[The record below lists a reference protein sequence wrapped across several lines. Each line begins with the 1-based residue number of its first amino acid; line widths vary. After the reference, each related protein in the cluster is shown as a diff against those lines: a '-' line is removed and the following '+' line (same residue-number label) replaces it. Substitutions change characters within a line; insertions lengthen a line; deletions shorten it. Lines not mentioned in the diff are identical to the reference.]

1 MPIVKAKPASKKG
14 PSLEERMKMVAAAE
28 AKARRERMKRR
39 DRRNP
44 VTKFIQWLPVW
55 WTRVNENNTSLYLFH
70 EKSRVRRN
78 AWRLIRWRWFD
89 RAVMG
94 AIVVNCVF
102 LAMYDPTQPDDS
114 GGNQMLNMVEMAF
127 TVVFTV
133 EFVIQIVARNFL
145 IGPGAYL
152 KNPWFFLDF
161 VIVVAGW
168 LALIF
173 AIVGMAGGG
182 NVSGIR
188 TLRALKPLR
197 TISGVPGLRVLV
209 TTIVD
214 STPFVGNAC
223 LILVWLFFVFG
234 VVGIDM
240 FAGQLT
246 HRCFTHGGE
255 VVIREEANLPC
266 DPGGDGRLCGVGEFC
281 LDSGL
286 TPNGGYTSFDNILW
300 ASLTV
305 FQTLTMRG
313 WSDVSDKLEAATG
326 TPDLVKMF
334 FVAMVF
340 IGGFFAMTLI
350 TSVLVAEFH
359 KTSVLER
366 KTGTAQDG
374 KAVRRMK
381 RRLNRKPWF
390 IRGKR
395 FLKSEWFYQKPLKAL
410 VTHRWFDRFVT
421 LLIVA
426 NTVTLASEYH
436 GMEKGLY
443 DSLQQINLLLT
454 LAFAL
459 EMVLK
464 VLGLGAL
471 SYCSDRMNLF
481 DATIVIVSIVEMLSS
496 QSSMSVLRAFRLVRV
511 LRSVK
516 FLRQYKR
523 MRQLMEN
530 ISRGISG
537 MVDFLLLTL
546 LFVFI
551 FSVLGMQIFGGG
563 EGFAGERKNFDSFG
577 NSFLLVFEMLTGSDW
592 YYTMWNGMDGEGKW
606 ASLYFVVWML
616 LGHFIILDLLLANMV
631 FNFSLESED
640 ERLERLEKEMLQ
652 KKALHGDKRD
662 LNRTGGAEVITE
674 RMTTRKSR
682 IFAKEARAM
691 QVWLRETGQSYG
703 DDDDFSSDDDE
714 EDARSKKKVPTLY
727 STTEGAEGAETDG
740 ETDGE
745 GEEAEDESSED
756 DAEDGAPEDE
766 FTTQQVDPQAE
777 LRRTL
782 AVGVAVPVNQ
792 EQVDEAERKT
802 VQLHGARRPLDKFR
816 AAGLKAITGI
826 RMAGNQWHDPNY
838 ESGMS
843 SGVSTASS
851 PESGSMSS
859 RSHYTD
865 LTGLEG
871 EELEDAILQQ
881 DNERKKARRRA
892 LMSSVSKLVNRKS
905 RRQLMEEEEAAA
917 VASTSGFDTSTM
929 LTSTSG
935 RRSSVGR
942 AGTAS
947 DVSGSVEGTGSVL
960 DDIFTDT
967 LRRAEA
973 SGANLSR
980 EEIARR
986 MGWDPSAL
994 SAVGTHTTDTHISGS
1009 SGEEDDGMTELTYGD
1024 AENYNRSNYDDY
1036 SSRAHELGFGS
1047 LAMHGGRVPSMKSG
1061 MSFAEKTARLARER
1075 SSRNVGGYQGEGV
1088 DPEIA
1093 AKLRSMGIESGEPTE
1108 HSTVSSPNSSRS
1120 PQTLRRRSIAVRPE
1134 TPPSSAGLTDL
1145 AEARG
1150 SARGTSEYEPS
1161 FRASDAPP
1169 EAATREA
1176 VTAQVAAQPRARA
1189 FGRAPAFPGRDSPGR
1204 GGREQL
1210 HMVPPGVEAGVKRSD
1225 ATSALEGMSSPSGS
1239 NVTGVSRTPHKA
1251 PITADPIEPG
1261 SGKKAPAPFGAQVR
1275 QRREGGILDR
1285 LYRAVALGA
1294 PPDGTAALAPVEG
1307 AESRVTMGRR
1317 AAAAGAKGG
1326 MGKMGIPAPTLAEQ
1340 LAALGARNENGAG
1353 DENKTT
1359 GPGPVTEA
1367 YEGDSDG
1374 EGEPSLMA
1382 RMNAARQRGIV
1393 NRTQREGFTAEQTQG
1408 RAFAQLMSAGAGAMG
1423 SNENLPGL
1431 ANNQRPPSANR
1442 TRFANVP
1449 PLDLD
1454 PLRDGKENAN
1464 TSRLGTP
1471 SKKPPS
1477 RSSSIGA
1484 GLSMGVSLAATQA
1497 KTQELA
1503 KGMMQK
1509 MEARR
1514 VGMAQIQPITNS
1526 DVLLEPMPEDLCL
1539 PHIGVVVR
1547 GGAGEGAKRRMDG
1560 IPDRDVIV
1568 NLPAKLRERPKHAQK
1583 KTGEENIL
1591 TGGEA
1596 PPVYMKHRSLFAF
1609 SPQSPFRRVV
1619 FMIAFDKKFEYV
1631 VLALIFASSIALIVD
1646 DPSVEPGSTT
1656 DEVLRGLD
1664 LSFTTVFFMEMCTK
1678 IISMGLVLHPGAY
1691 LRDAWNC
1698 LDGLIVVTS
1707 VLSLVLNSASLTIV
1721 RSFRI
1726 LRALRP
1732 LRMVR
1737 RLRGM
1742 QMVMATLAR
1751 SLPQIGNV
1759 LIFGAFQFVVFGILG
1774 VQVFGGMFW
1783 RCTDPAIA
1791 HLDQCVG
1798 QFQGPDGNSQMRQW
1812 VNPVL
1817 NFDHI
1822 GNSMLSLFVVTT
1834 MDKWFEIAHRGMDV
1848 TEVDHQP
1855 VTDASSINVLFF
1867 IAFVLLSSLFWVYLL
1882 VGALIDTYRRIA
1894 AATGEMVFTT
1904 PGQQNW
1910 AEALKMK
1917 QKQNALL
1924 HGEDNREPV
1933 FFIRKWIFR
1942 LVQWKRF
1949 EMFIMGCIGFN
1960 VFMMIL
1966 THEGQPSG
1974 LTSAQESLG
1983 GFFTWIFVIECALK
1997 MTGLGATRYFKDP
2010 WNRFDFVVVLG
2021 SLPEIFG
2028 QDMGP
2033 GATLLRTFRLGRLF
2047 RLLKDAVRLRAL
2059 FAALIDS
2066 LVAMGNV
2073 GSLLFL
2079 LMFIYSVLGM
2089 NLFGKMEHGQFINE
2103 SANFENFGNGLLV
2116 LFRVFTGDGWSRLM
2130 VDAFDCD
2137 LVEGFMQGDYYAR
2150 CRGSNFAAPMFFVT
2164 FIAFASFIL
2173 LNLFI
2178 AIMLD
2183 KFVDAAQGEG
2193 LLSTASFFDLLQRKM
2208 LLDGFVERLKQRLEE
2223 NRIRLGI
2230 RKKSG
2235 KSR

>member
-1 MPIVKAKPASKKG
+1 MPSFATMPVVKNPAKKKG
-14 PSLEERMKMVAAAE
+14 PSLEERMRMVAAAE
-28 AKARRERMKRR
+28 AKARKEKMKKR
-39 DRRNP
+39 DRRGP
-44 VTKFIQWLPVW
+44 ITRFIEWLPKW

-78 AWRLIRWRWFD
+78 AWRLIRWKWFD
-89 RAVMG
+89 RTVMA
-94 AIVVNCVF
+94 AIVINCAF

-114 GGNQMLNMVEMAF
+114 SGNQMLNLVEMAF
-127 TVVFTV
+127 TVVFTI

-168 LALIF
+168 VALIF
-173 AIVGMAGGG
+173 TIVGMAGGG

-209 TTIVD
+209 TTIID
-214 STPFVGNAC
+214 SMPFVGNAC

-240 FAGQLT
+240 FAGELT

-255 VVIREEANLPC
+255 VLIREEANLPC
-266 DPGGDGRLCGVGEFC
+266 DPGGAGRLCGVGEFC

-286 TPNGGYTSFDNILW
+286 APNRGYTSFDNILW
-300 ASLTV
+300 ASLV
-305 FQTLTMRG
+305 LFQTITMRG

-326 TPDLVKMF
+326 NPDLVKVF
-334 FVAMVF
+334 FVAAVF

-350 TSVLVAEFH
+350 TSVLIAEFH

-374 KAVRRMK
+374 KVARRMK

-390 IRGKR
+390 IRAKR

-410 VTHRWFDRFVT
+410 VTNRWFDRFVT

-436 GMEKGLY
+436 GMDQNLF
-443 DSLQQINLLLT
+443 DLLQQINVMLT

-464 VLGLGAL
+464 VLGLGVLA
-471 SYCSDRMNLF
+471 YCSDRMNLF
-481 DATIVIVSIVEMLSS
+481 DAAIVIVSIVEMLSS

-530 ISRGISG
+530 ISRGLRG
-537 MVDFLLLTL
+537 MLDFLLLAF

-563 EGFAGERKNFDSFG
+563 DGFAGQRKNFDSFG

-592 YYTMWNGMDGEGKW
+592 YTAMWNGMDSEGKW
-606 ASLYFVVWML
+606 AAFFFVAWML

-631 FNFSLESED
+631 FNFSLETED
-640 ERLERLEKEMLQ
+640 ERLEREEKERLQ
-652 KKALHGDKRD
+652 KQMLYGDKRD
-662 LNRTGGAEVITE
+662 LTRTGGAEVITE

-682 IFAKEARAM
+682 LFAKEAAAM
-691 QVWLRETGQSYG
+691 RVWLRETGQSYG
-703 DDDDFSSDDDE
+703 DDDDWSSDEE
-714 EDARSKKKVPTLY
+714 EDTTKKKRAPTLY
-727 STTEGAEGAETDG
+727 STTDGGETDG

-745 GEEAEDESSED
+745 GEPREDESSED

-766 FTTQQVDPQAE
+766 FTTQQVDPQEE
-777 LRRTL
+777 LKKTL
-782 AVGVAVPVNQ
+782 AVGVAVPVNR
-792 EQVDEAERKT
+792 EQVEEAERKT

-816 AAGLKAITGI
+816 AAANKAITGI
-826 RMAGNQWHDPNY
+826 RMAGDKWQDPNY
-838 ESGMS
+838 DGR
-843 SGVSTASS
+843 STASS

-881 DNERKKARRRA
+881 DTERKKARRRA
-892 LMSSVSKLVNRKS
+892 LMTTVSKLVNRKS
-905 RRQLMEEEEAAA
+905 RRQLMEEEEAPAA
-917 VASTSGFDTSTM
+917 ASVSGFDTSTL

-935 RRSSVGR
+935 RRSSSR
-942 AGTAS
+942 TGTYS
-947 DVSGSVEGTGSVL
+947 NISGSVDGTGSVL
-960 DDIFTDT
+960 DDIFADT
-967 LRRAEA
+967 LQRAEA
-973 SGANLSR
+973 QGQNLSR
-980 EEIARR
+980 EEVARR

-994 SAVGTHTTDTHISGS
+994 SAVGTKTDAVLSGS
-1009 SGEEDDGMTELTYGD
+1009 SGEEDDGTELSYDGGYGD
-1024 AENYNRSNYDDY
+1024 YA
-1036 SSRAHELGFGS
+1036 SRAHELGFGS
-1047 LAMHGGRVPSMKSG
+1047 LAAHGRVGRAPSMKSG

-1075 SSRNVGGYQGEGV
+1075 SSGNVGGYQGEGV
-1088 DPEIA
+1088 DPEVA
-1093 AKLRSMGIESGEPTE
+1093 AKLRALGIESGEPTTTS
-1108 HSTVSSPNSSRS
+1108 STALPSPDSSRS
-1120 PQTLRRRSIAVRPE
+1120 PSTLRRRSASTSSDRRGTRDDVSHE
-1134 TPPSSAGLTDL
+1134 NTPPL
-1145 AEARG
+1145 R
-1150 SARGTSEYEPS
+1150 EPGRDWKS
-1161 FRASDAPP
+1161 P
-1169 EAATREA
+1169 EATKTVGAR
-1176 VTAQVAAQPRARA
+1176 VAAQPRARA
-1189 FGRAPAFPGRDSPGR
+1189 FGRAPAFSGATEARSD
-1204 GGREQL
+1204 GGGAREAL
-1210 HMVPPGVEAGVKRSD
+1210 CMVPPAAPGVNGSARDRPDD
-1225 ATSALEGMSSPSGS
+1225 ATSALAGMSSSGGGG
-1239 NVTGVSRTPHKA
+1239 GVGATDRGTPPPKA
-1251 PITADPIEPG
+1251 PFTLDPEPAVD
-1261 SGKKAPAPFGAQVR
+1261 SARKKPAPFGAQVR
-1275 QRREGGILDR
+1275 QKREGGLLDR
-1285 LYRAVALGA
+1285 LYRMVAQGA
-1294 PPDGTAALAPVEG
+1294 PPEGTAALAPVEG
-1307 AESRVTMGRR
+1307 SESRVTMGRR

-1326 MGKMGIPAPTLAEQ
+1326 MSKMGIPAPTLAEQ
-1340 LAALGARNENGAG
+1340 LAALGAR
-1353 DENKTT
+1353 DEGKASS

-1367 YEGDSDG
+1367 YEGDGDGDG
-1374 EGEPSLMA
+1374 EPPLMA
-1382 RMNAARQRGIV
+1382 RMHAARQRGLV
-1393 NRTQREGFTAEQTQG
+1393 NRQQREGFTLEQTRG
-1408 RAFAQLMSAGAGAMG
+1408 RAFAQLISAGAGLMG
-1423 SNENLPGL
+1423 SNENLAGM
-1431 ANNQRPPSANR
+1431 ANQRPASAGGR

-1449 PLDLD
+1449 PLNLD
-1454 PLRDGKENAN
+1454 PLRDGKENA
-1464 TSRLGTP
+1464 SAPATP

-1477 RSSSIGA
+1477 RTSSVGA
-1484 GLSMGVSLAATQA
+1484 GLSMGVSLAATRV

-1503 KGMMQK
+1503 KDMMQR

-1514 VGMAQIQPITNS
+1514 LEMAKIHPITNN

-1547 GGAGEGAKRRMDG
+1547 GGASDGKRRMDG
-1560 IPDRDVIV
+1560 VPDRDVIV

-1583 KTGEENIL
+1583 KIGEDNIL
-1591 TGGEA
+1591 TGGEE
-1596 PPVYMKHRSLFAF
+1596 PPVYMKHRSLFVF

-1631 VLALIFASSIALIVD
+1631 VLLLIFASSIALIVD
-1646 DPSVEPGSTT
+1646 DPSVKPGSTT

-1707 VLSLVLNSASLTIV
+1707 VLSLVLNSSSLTIV

-1759 LIFGAFQFVVFGILG
+1759 LIFGVFQFVVFGILG

-1783 RCTDPAIA
+1783 RCTDPAVA
-1791 HLDQCVG
+1791 HVDQCQG
-1798 QFQGPDGNSQMRQW
+1798 MFQGPDGNSQLRQW

-1848 TEVDHQP
+1848 TEVNYQP
-1855 VTDASSINVLFF
+1855 VVNASPINILFF

-1904 PGQQNW
+1904 PGQQKW

-1917 QKQNALL
+1917 QRQNAAL
-1924 HGEDNREPV
+1924 HVDNREPV
-1933 FFIRKWIFR
+1933 FFIRKWIYR

-1974 LTSAQESLG
+1974 LTSAQDSLG
-1983 GFFTWIFVIECALK
+1983 GFFTWVFVIECALK
-1997 MTGLGATRYFKDP
+1997 MFGLGAKRYFKDP
-2010 WNRFDFVVVLG
+2010 WNRFDFIVVLG

-2047 RLLKDAVRLRAL
+2047 RLLKDAARLRSL
-2059 FAALIDS
+2059 FAALVDS

-2103 SANFENFGNGLLV
+2103 GANFENFGNGLLV

-2130 VDAFDCD
+2130 VDTMDCD
-2137 LVEGFMQGDYYAR
+2137 LVEGFMQGDYYTK
-2150 CRGSNFAAPMFFVT
+2150 CYGSNFAAPLFFVT
-2164 FIAFASFIL
+2164 FISFATFIL

-2230 RKKSG
+2230 KKKSG